1 MKKEL
6 KNLLSGIIT
15 TKKEVNLLP
24 KVRCR
29 DCGYRL
35 DDSNYC
41 LKRLQVISV
50 DRPKRCKDFIPKT
63 KFKFS
68 IEVKEEEKKVIAT
81 PQRIEEEKPSLIKE
95 VTIPAETRTTGDL
108 EVKFEQK
115 NGILEKAKLPWWRR
129 IIRWIGKKEKR

>member
-1 MKKEL
+1 M
-6 KNLLSGIIT
+6 
-15 TKKEVNLLP
+15 LP
-24 KVRCR
+24 KIRCR

-41 LKRLQVISV
+41 LKRLHVISV

-68 IEVKEEEKKVIAT
+68 IEVKEEEKKVVAT
-81 PQRIEEEKPSLIKE
+81 PQRIKEPEKPSSLLKE
-95 VTIPAETRTTGDL
+95 VVIPAETRTIGNL

-115 NGILEKAKLPWWRR
+115 DEILDRVTKISWWRKL
-129 IIRWIGKKEKR
+129 IRWIKRD

>member
-1 MKKEL
+1 M
-6 KNLLSGIIT
+6 
-15 TKKEVNLLP
+15 LP
-24 KVRCR
+24 KVRCK

-35 DDSNYC
+35 DDSNFC

-68 IEVKEEEKKVIAT
+68 IEVKEEEKKVVAT

-95 VTIPAETRTTGDL
+95 VTIPTPETRTTGDL

-115 NGILEKAKLPWWRR
+115 DEILEKAKLPWWRK
-129 IIRWIGKKEKR
+129 IIRWIRKKEKR